1 MTPAACLAELGTATV
16 GEVVATAR
24 IIDLPIRPLAPEMIV
39 AGPALTVRCQPGD
52 NLALHLAMAASQ
64 PGDVLVVDYG
74 GSTESGPF
82 GEIMALACQVRG
94 IAGMV
99 IDGSVRDSRSIVATG
114 FPVFC
119 RGLNIRGTTKQHRGE
134 IGGTIRLGSIT
145 IERGDMVIADN
156 DAIVV
161 LSPDEATVAVSAGR
175 VRAEKEAQMMA
186 RLRGGETTLQ
196 ILGLSEG
203 DRK

>member
-39 AGPALTVRCQPGD
+39 AGPALTVRC
-52 NLALHLAMAASQ
+52 Q